1 MSWKKNEKKNRERCI
16 KKGKQY
22 DEETNERLQKMAS
35 DQYTGLSDM
44 EKDKKGEYTKNR
56 YQKMP
61 EEDKQKLRE
70 HKKNRIFGITQQT
83 K

>member
-1 MSWKKNEKKNRERCI
+1 
-16 KKGKQY
+16 
-22 DEETNERLQKMAS
+22 MAS

-61 EEDKQKLRE
+61 EEDKQKLRK